1 MQQVQEGYK
10 GLGLLIDVNNDRL
23 LTVLAIAVAMAVVG
37 LIGVEYA
44 HSFIVQ
50 DHVSASIAIL

>member
-1 MQQVQEGYK
+1 MQQVAQGYR

-23 LTVLAIAVAMAVVG
+23 LSILIIAAALAAVG
-37 LIGVEYA
+37 WFGVEYA

-50 DHVSASIAIL
+50 DHLEQVQTIL